1 MRVEVE
7 GKKREKTKL
16 TLPFLFLPFNLSSS
30 SFSSSSSSSNTMLG
44 SAPQL
49 QDAPGVAYLCGDC
62 GVCEKNREELT
73 GDRRFFFFFFRRRRR
88 RRPPMHYRLLFLV
101 GALALPLYLYRSC
114 LDVQNDALSLARAE
128 EWS

>member
-62 GVCEKNREELT
+62 GECEKNREVLT
-73 GDRRFFFFFFRRRRR
+73 GDRRFFFFFF
-88 RRPPMHYRLLFLV
+88 PPS
-101 GALALPLYLYRSC
+101 PSSPST
-114 LDVQNDALSLARAE
+114 DALSSFVPCGRPGSSSLSVSIVPRCPKRCSLTRA
-128 EWS
+128 S

>member
-62 GVCEKNREELT
+62 GECEKNREELT
-73 GDRRFFFFFFRRRRR
+73 GDRRFFFFFSAVAVVAVHRCIIVFCSLWA
-88 RRPPMHYRLLFLV
+88 PWLFLFI
-101 GALALPLYLYRSC
+101 C
-114 LDVQNDALSLARAE
+114 IDRA
-128 EWS
+128 